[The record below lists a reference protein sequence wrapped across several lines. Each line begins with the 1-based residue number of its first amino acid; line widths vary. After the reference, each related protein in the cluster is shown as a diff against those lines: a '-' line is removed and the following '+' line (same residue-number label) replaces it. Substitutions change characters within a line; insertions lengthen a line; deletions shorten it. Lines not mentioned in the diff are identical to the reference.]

1 MHTASINYVNI
12 TILTNQTRQ
21 VNTHLPQISQ
31 LLQKLVLSFNTNLL
45 ALGVKYTH
53 VHIWSKKSPITTA
66 SQQHKH
72 ANQISSLNTH
82 THTIDVSVTH
92 TQSGV
97 TPGCRAGT
105 IHAHTH
111 TFFASMCTSLAMIS
125 SRASISE
132 AITSA
137 RLALSLDIFRVSASS
152 VDQRLNVER
161 TSVLKAKEGGR
172 YFS

>member
-1 MHTASINYVNI
+1 MSTSP
-12 TILTNQTRQ
+12 LTNQTRQ

-82 THTIDVSVTH
+82 THTIDVSATH

-105 IHAHTH
+105 IHAHIHTH
-111 TFFASMCTSLAMIS
+111 LLCKYVHIFGHDLQSCKHLRSHNFCKIS
-125 SRASISE
+125 S
-132 AITSA
+132 
-137 RLALSLDIFRVSASS
+137 LSRHLSS
-152 VDQRLNVER
+152 FCQQRRPEVER
-161 TSVLKAKEGGR
+161 RTYLGAEGKGGR
-172 YFS
+172 QIF